1 MPIYVV
7 MDEMGALINDRRHK
21 RRMLSFGAIS
31 G

>member
-7 MDEMGALINDRRHK
+7 VDEMGALMSDRRHK
-21 RRMLSFGAIS
+21 RRMLSFGATS